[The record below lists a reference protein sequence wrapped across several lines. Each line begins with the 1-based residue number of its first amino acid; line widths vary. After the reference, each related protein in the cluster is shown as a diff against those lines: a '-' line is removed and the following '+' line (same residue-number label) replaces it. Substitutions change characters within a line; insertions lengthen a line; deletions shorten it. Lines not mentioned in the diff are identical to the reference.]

1 MHVTKLSIKSLFFI
15 KKKRHTSKPL
25 EKWGERYCDNL
36 TDFNDMTS
44 SIRFAGAPD
53 GINWNTISFYTQKSY
68 MGKEQYIFKDEED
81 LDYVRYDNFVFL
93 CEVHLGSNILKK
105 KEIGHLKVFIYCQ
118 H

>member
-1 MHVTKLSIKSLFFI
+1 M
-15 KKKRHTSKPL
+15 KKKLHTPRPL
-25 EKWGERYCDNL
+25 PPHKWGELYCDNL

-68 MGKEQYIFKDEED
+68 KGKEQYIYKDEKD

-93 CEVHLGSNILKK
+93 HDRKICCSM
-105 KEIGHLKVFIYCQ
+105 F
-118 H
+118 